1 MFKLIE
7 TAVDFIFLNRN
18 QDMDNYIKSKNPTHI
33 SEIEELIRKY
43 PSSTGMYQ

>member
-1 MFKLIE
+1 MFKIIE
-7 TAVDFIFLNRN
+7 TAVDFLFLNRN
-18 QDMDNYIKSKNPTHI
+18 GNMDQYIESKNPTHL